1 MRSLTRTLFILVLLQ
16 APAGVAAEGAAQS
29 GLWAAL
35 LDGRH
40 VALMRHATAPGVGD
54 PENFRVD
61 DCRTQ
66 RNLSDGGRRQAQA
79 IGERFRANGITR
91 AAVYSSQWCRCL
103 DTARLLGLGEVTPF
117 AGLNSFFRDSGREA
131 ASSAAVRAFV
141 ARESRPGRALVLVT
155 HQVNITALSGVDPAP
170 GEIVVMRVEGNA
182 LEAVGSLRGEP
193 EN

>member
-1 MRSLTRTLFILVLLQ
+1 MRLLATTLFMLVLLPVS
-16 APAGVAAEGAAQS
+16 ARGAIDGPEPS
-29 GLWAAL
+29 HLWAAL

-40 VALMRHATAPGVGD
+40 VALMRHATASGIGD
-54 PENFRVD
+54 PEPFRVD
-61 DCRTQ
+61 DCSTQ
-66 RNLSDGGRRQAQA
+66 RNLSEAGRRQAQA
-79 IGERFRANGITR
+79 IGERFPANGITR
-91 AAVYSSQWCRCL
+91 AAGDSSQWCRCL
-103 DTARLLGLGEVTPF
+103 DTARLLGLGEGTPF

-182 LEAVGSLRGEP
+182 LEAVGRLRGEP